1 MAVPSLVAAKE
12 LERVARAAY
21 INQAFRVALVDA
33 PGSDF
38 EADDSIDSVLANEVE
53 DGRGGYQRQQV
64 GFLTADLGLYDDG
77 KTQLARKAATFTHN
91 GNPSETIRFSHVC
104 LIKPAET
111 GLVSVT
117 KLAARA
123 NLSDAQ
129 SAVFYF
135 DFTLYGVF
143 VAE

>member
-12 LERVARAAY
+12 LERVARLAY

-64 GFLTADLGLYDDG
+64 GFVTADLGLYDDG
-77 KTQLARKAATFTHN
+77 KTQLARKAATFVHN
-91 GNPSETIRFSHVC
+91 GNPAETIRFSHVC
-104 LIKPAET
+104 LINPAET

-123 NLSDAQ
+123 TLSDAQ
-129 SAVFYF
+129 SAIFYF

>member
-21 INQAFRVALVDA
+21 INQSFRVALIDA

-38 EADDSIDSVLANEVE
+38 EADDSIDSVLSNEVE
-53 DGRGGYQRQQV
+53 DGRGGYIRQQV
-64 GFLTADLGLYDDG
+64 GFVAADLGLYDDG

-91 GNPSETIRFSHVC
+91 GNPAETIRFSHVV
-104 LIKPAET
+104 LLNPAET

-123 NLSDAQ
+123 TLSDAQ

-143 VAE
+143 VAG

>member
-1 MAVPSLVAAKE
+1 MPVPSQVASTE
-12 LERVARAAY
+12 LTRIANSAY
-21 INQAFRVALVDA
+21 ANQAFRVALVDA

-38 EADDSIDSVLANEVE
+38 EADDDQAIVLANEVQA
-53 DGRGGYQRQQV
+53 GLGGYTRQQL
-64 GFLTADLGLYDDG
+64 GFLTADIGTYDDG
-77 KTQLARKAATFTHN
+77 KMELARKAATFTHN
-91 GNPSETIRFSHVC
+91 GNVNETIRFSHVVM
-104 LIKPAET
+104 INPSET

-123 NLSDAQ
+123 SLSDAQ

-143 VAE
+143 VVE

>member
-1 MAVPSLVAAKE
+1 MPVPSQVAAKE
-12 LERVARAAY
+12 LERVAQLSY

-38 EADDSIDSVLANEVE
+38 DADDDISTILANEVRA
-53 DGRGGYQRQQV
+53 GLGGYSRQQI
-64 GFLTADLGLYDDG
+64 GFLTADLSAYEDG
-77 KTQLARKAATFTHN
+77 KQTLARKAATFVHN
-91 GNPSETIRFSHVC
+91 GSPSETIRFSHVV
-104 LIKPAET
+104 LINPAET
-111 GLVSVT
+111 GLVSTT

-123 NLSDAQ
+123 TLSDAQ
-129 SAVFYF
+129 SAIFYF